1 MDENYIRIIDLPS
14 TVHGVTVRDDDG
26 NYNIYINSSLSA
38 DARKRAIEHELKH
51 INRGDFEDICSD
63 ISDLETNMP

>member
-14 TVHGVTVRDDDG
+14 TVHGVTVRDEDG

-51 INRGDFEDICSD
+51 ISRGDFEDICSD

>member
-14 TVHGVTVRDDDG
+14 TVHGVTVRDEDG

>member
-14 TVHGVTVRDDDG
+14 TVHGVTVRDEDG

-51 INRGDFEDICSD
+51 INRGDFEDICAD